1 MSPALRSVCAHV
13 FLLLLPVIATGSSR
27 AQRQR
32 NTVSPAVVKIA
43 VLAAAGGGRS
53 GTGFIIDRQGYVLT
67 SFRTIGHGDG
77 TTGPVGSLYAADNRY
92 LVATQ
97 EGAEARYR
105 YVARVVRA
113 DVRKDVAVLQII
125 ARLGGGSLRGV
136 DFVSLAE
143 GAAPPRG
150 SAASIVGYPSG
161 SSVPRTVSAPVS
173 GLVFDAYR
181 QPVFI
186 ETRGRIDSGMIG
198 GPLLDSAG
206 RFSGVATTPDGL
218 VRPSN
223 AVSGRWRDALRAGNV
238 NDLRIEGVRT
248 LGLGTPLPDA
258 TFAPPRPGSE
268 WLYYRLPSSRPLNVR
283 VEPALG
289 LGVYAQGRAFASGR
303 GSVAVESTTPS
314 DAILAVEKPAEA
326 AAFQIFAEPAATA
339 QLSNAL
345 GRTSNSWIP
354 GGGSAYVPR
363 QTAATARIV
372 GRMVDARTGDAVPN
386 GTVIVSRQE
395 VDLGDLLSRFLT
407 GSIGERSFR
416 RELAGSSTTARGGR
430 FEIADLPPGRRYS
443 IAGFAPGYRPAMLAA
458 VAPPQGGTVT
468 VPTLRM
474 TR

>member
-1 MSPALRSVCAHV
+1 MIRWVVHAL
-13 FLLLLPVIATGSSR
+13 LLLLPVFASESLR
-27 AQRQR
+27 AQRGR
-32 NTVSPAVVKIA
+32 TPASPSIVKIA
-43 VLAAAGGGRS
+43 VLAAEGGGRS

-77 TTGPVGSLYAADNRY
+77 TSGPVGSLYASDNRY
-92 LVATQ
+92 LIATQ

-136 DFVSLAE
+136 DFVSLQE
-143 GAAPPRG
+143 GAVPPRG
-150 SAASIVGYPSG
+150 SAARIVGYPSG
-161 SSVPRTVSAPVS
+161 SSVQRAVSAPVA
-173 GLVFDAYR
+173 GMVFDAYR
-181 QPVFI
+181 QPVFV
-186 ETRGRIDSGMIG
+186 ETRGRIDAGMVG
-198 GPLLDSAG
+198 GPLLDPAG
-206 RFSGVATTPDGL
+206 RFSGVATTQAGL

-238 NDLRIEGVRT
+238 DQLQIEGVRG
-248 LGLGTPLPDA
+248 LALGTPLPDA

-268 WLYYRLPSSRPLNVR
+268 WLYYRLPTTRPLNVR

-289 LGVYAQGRAFASGR
+289 LAVYAQGRAYGSGR
-303 GSVAVESTTPS
+303 GSVAVAANTP
-314 DAILAVEKPAEA
+314 ANAVLAVEKPADA
-326 AAFQIFAEPAATA
+326 AAFQVFAEPAANA

-345 GRTSNSWIP
+345 GRTSQSWIP
-354 GGGSAYVPR
+354 GGGAAYAPR
-363 QTAATARIV
+363 QIAATTRIV
-372 GRMVDARTGDAVPN
+372 GNMIDARSGDPVPN

-416 RELAGSSTTARGGR
+416 RELAGSATTARGGR

-443 IAGFAPGYRPAMLAA
+443 VAGFAPGYRPAMLAV
-458 VAPPQGGTVT
+458 VAPAQGGTVT